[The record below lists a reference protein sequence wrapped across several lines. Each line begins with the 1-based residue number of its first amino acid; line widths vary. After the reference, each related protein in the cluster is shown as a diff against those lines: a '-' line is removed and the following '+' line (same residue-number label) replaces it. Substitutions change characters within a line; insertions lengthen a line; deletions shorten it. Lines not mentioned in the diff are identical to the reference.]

1 MSASLEALQWAL
13 CGAALRQPQGFGQLA
28 ALLSPEDFPATI
40 PEAMWSAMCSLHFAG
55 RPIDRLTLKL
65 ELGDDEAWPLAFDQA
80 ESSACSDPVYYAQLL
95 QEQLRLD
102 RLKAKGTALGF
113 AENLEEADKLLAE
126 LNRVSAGRSRA
137 DVTSAANAAQE
148 FFDRM
153 ESRRKPDYLK
163 TGIDGLDRR
172 LYLELGDFVVIGGYP
187 KAGKTLI
194 GTQMA
199 RKLAERYRV
208 GYFFL
213 ESSKEKL
220 MDRAM
225 SAMSRVPMGKIKRR
239 DLNEAEWKALNDAG
253 RRFSALQLDII
264 NAAGMSVQDIQ
275 AVSLN
280 KRYQVVFVDYLQLL
294 AAPGK
299 GLYEQVTN
307 ISKGLHVMGRQHGI
321 AVFAL
326 AQLSRPEKSGAK
338 PAPPNLSSFRE
349 SGQIEQ
355 DADAAMLLYPSDP
368 KDNRSHRILNL
379 AKNKEGE
386 SCRLY
391 MEFDGAIQSMRE
403 IPEPATTLLRRE
415 LGEVNKRLKAEAKAE
430 QVTFENLP
438 GGSDDIPF

>member
-1 MSASLEALQWAL
+1 M
-13 CGAALRQPQGFGQLA
+13 R
-28 ALLSPEDFPATI
+28 I
-40 PEAMWSAMCSLHFAG
+40 MYIILH
-55 RPIDRLTLKL
+55 
-65 ELGDDEAWPLAFDQA
+65 
-80 ESSACSDPVYYAQLL
+80 
-95 QEQLRLD
+95 
-102 RLKAKGTALGF
+102 
-113 AENLEEADKLLAE
+113 
-126 LNRVSAGRSRA
+126 
-137 DVTSAANAAQE
+137 
-148 FFDRM
+148 M
-153 ESRRKPDYLK
+153 
-163 TGIDGLDRR
+163 
-172 LYLELGDFVVIGGYP
+172 VI
-187 KAGKTLI
+187 
-194 GTQMA
+194 
-199 RKLAERYRV
+199 
-208 GYFFL
+208 
-213 ESSKEKL
+213 
-220 MDRAM
+220 
-225 SAMSRVPMGKIKRR
+225 
-239 DLNEAEWKALNDAG
+239 

-403 IPEPATTLLRRE
+403 IPEPATTQLRRE